1 MTCRDIDLGARHVFS
16 KVRLGMVLGP
26 VNTHPTRGLYFV
38 LTFLG
43 ALEADVEFLP
53 VCCCEDYD
61 SLVFGDGAE
70 NVHCAIY

>member
-1 MTCRDIDLGARHVFS
+1 
-16 KVRLGMVLGP
+16 MVLGP

-53 VCCCEDYD
+53 VCCCEDYN

-70 NVHCAIY
+70 NVHCAMN